1 MASGNTNASAGL
13 DVNEG
18 AGAGADARS
27 MPIAAELAKKQRSI
41 SVAEFF
47 EKNRQILGFESPTR
61 SLITCVKEA
70 VDNSLDACEEA
81 GILPDIW
88 VEIKKVDEKNYRVV
102 VEDNGPGIVRAQIPM
117 VFGKLLYGS
126 RFHTIKQ
133 SRGQQGLGISAAV
146 LYSQVT
152 SGKPARVISKI
163 STGEPAYY
171 FELLINTQ
179 TNEPEVMVE
188 KVIEWYQTGTRIEL
202 EMEGAY
208 IRGKKSVQEYLR
220 ATSIVNPH
228 ARIRLIEPDGNELSF
243 ERLTDE
249 KPKES
254 IEIKPHPHGIDIG
267 TLMKIL
273 QRSEN
278 RKLGT
283 FLINEFKSVGQFTA
297 RNICRE
303 AELDANKVPNDVT
316 LEEAKRLINAFK
328 KVKISAPSLDCLSP
342 IGEALIYKS
351 LERGFKP
358 DFIATAARNASVY
371 AGNPF
376 IVEAGIAYGGNIP
389 TDGRVEI
396 LRFANR
402 VPLLYQQGACAITH
416 AIEKINWKHYTL
428 EQANGTGIPSGPAV
442 VLVHVASTKVAFTS
456 ESKDAIADIPEILEE
471 VELAVREVARKLS
484 FFLSRKRKMVEANKK
499 KNIFLAYNPIVA
511 EALESL
517 TGRKA
522 KDVHKQLLQ
531 MLDSRFSESAPDANE
546 EKGNGE

>member
-1 MASGNTNASAGL
+1 MAVANAKLNSASA
-13 DVNEG
+13 N
-18 AGAGADARS
+18 ADADA
-27 MPIAAELAKKQRSI
+27 PIAAELAKKQRSI

-88 VEIKKVDEKNYRVV
+88 VEIKKVDEKNYRIV
-102 VEDNGPGIVRAQIPM
+102 VEDNGPGIVRDQLPR

-146 LYSQVT
+146 LYSQIT
-152 SGKPARVISKI
+152 SGKPAKIISKI
-163 STGEPAYY
+163 SPAEPAYY
-171 FELLINTQ
+171 FELFINTQ
-179 TNEPEVMVE
+179 TNEPEVVAE
-188 KVIEWYQTGTRIEL
+188 KIIEWYQTGTRIEL
-202 EMEGAY
+202 EMECSY
-208 IRGKKSVQEYLR
+208 VRGRKSVQEYLK

-228 ARIRLIEPDGNELSF
+228 ARIRLIEPDGNEIGF
-243 ERLTDE
+243 ERLTNE
-249 KPKES
+249 IPKQS

-267 TLMKIL
+267 TLMKLL
-273 QRSEN
+273 QHSEN

-283 FLINEFKSVGQFTA
+283 FLVNEFKSVGQLTA

-303 AELDANKVPNDVT
+303 AKLDPEAAPSSLT
-316 LEEAKRLINAFK
+316 LEEAKSLLNAFK

-342 IGEALIYKS
+342 IGEALIHKS
-351 LERGFKP
+351 LEREYRP
-358 DFIATAARNASVY
+358 DFIATTTRDASVH

-376 IVEAGIAYGGNIP
+376 IVEAGIAYGGNIR
-389 TDGRVEI
+389 GEERIEI

-416 AIEKINWKHYTL
+416 AIEKINWKYYGI
-428 EQANGTGIPSGPAV
+428 EQANSSGIPSGPTV
-442 VLVHVASTKVAFTS
+442 LLVHLASTKVPFTS

-484 FFLSRKRKMVEANKK
+484 LFLSKKQKMVEASKK
-499 KNIFLAYNPIVA
+499 KNIFLAYTPIIA
-511 EALESL
+511 DALESL
-517 TGRKA
+517 TGRPS
-522 KDVHKQLLQ
+522 KDTEKRLLQ
-531 MLDSRFSESAPDANE
+531 ILDKRFGESAASNE
-546 EKGNGE
+546 ENGKGKGNRND